1 MRYFLLSIFLWGA
14 AVAHAAIDPYEFD
27 KESQRERYQQFI
39 DDLRC
44 PKCQNQNLAGSDAP
58 IAADLRQELRRLLK
72 ENKTDREIVDFMVA
86 RYGEFVL
93 YDPPFDKKTA
103 VLWLAP
109 IGFLAIGLIV
119 LMAIARRRA
128 TTVAA
133 PAELTESERAQL
145 QQMLHDDKNPGDK
158 NA

>member
-1 MRYFLLSIFLWGA
+1 MRYFLLSIFLLGA

-27 KESQRERYQQFI
+27 NESQRERYQQFI

-133 PAELTESERAQL
+133 PAE
-145 QQMLHDDKNPGDK
+145 HDDKNPGDK